1 MDNDQKQIVKQLKY
15 LNAQQNPGL
24 VLFKF
29 GFYLAL
35 LLMGLGFL
43 SMLVFVW

>member
-24 VLFKF
+24 ALFKF
-29 GFYLAL
+29 GFYLSL